1 MRIYGVGLDH
11 RSCPLSVRERVS
23 ATTGKNP
30 ESELFRDLRGP
41 KPTGLVVLSTCN
53 RFEVYVHFEV
63 DGGGMAC
70 SSAYRSITE
79 FIALRSGLPGV
90 VFAPYAT
97 RYGGRRAVVHLSR
110 VAAGL
115 ESAIVGE
122 PEILGQIGK
131 ALERSVRDG
140 DASET
145 LRVVFQTAVRAGRR
159 ARAETA
165 IGRGSASLATAIADV
180 VSQSSPNRRSPKV
193 VVTGLGMI
201 GGKVLRTLQERGVE
215 VIPVNRTVPGTDKPA
230 GVLAHDI
237 GGLQGLLIDADV
249 VVLAT
254 SSQEPVLTRSIMVD
268 IMDNRGQRPLVIVDA
283 GMPRNADP
291 SVQEISGIT
300 LINLEAVAA
309 RTEGVLESRSRAA
322 ADVERII
329 SEEADAFDRW
339 RKNQESREIITALR
353 RKADRIRRTEIRR
366 AIERM
371 PGLTQ
376 AAVEVL

>member
-1 MRIYGVGLDH
+1 M
-11 RSCPLSVRERVS
+11 
-23 ATTGKNP
+23 
-30 ESELFRDLRGP
+30 
-41 KPTGLVVLSTCN
+41 
-53 RFEVYVHFEV
+53 
-63 DGGGMAC
+63 
-70 SSAYRSITE
+70 
-79 FIALRSGLPGV
+79 
-90 VFAPYAT
+90 
-97 RYGGRRAVVHLSR
+97 
-110 VAAGL
+110 
-115 ESAIVGE
+115 
-122 PEILGQIGK
+122 
-131 ALERSVRDG
+131 
-140 DASET
+140 
-145 LRVVFQTAVRAGRR
+145 
-159 ARAETA
+159 
-165 IGRGSASLATAIADV
+165 
-180 VSQSSPNRRSPKV
+180 
-193 VVTGLGMI
+193 VTGLGMI

-376 AAVEVL
+376 AAVEVLEQASSAIVTKLLHEPTLRLRNSGEGVRERARVVRDLFDLSLDDPASESIQ